1 MLVDKHN
8 YSIEHFINSF
18 SLVSNSGKRFE
29 RFAHLKYV
37 IPKISIEG
45 SVLEFGVWTARTTNL
60 IAEMLPNDTVYGFD
74 SFEGLPEDWAIYKRE
89 LDGSE
94 PIKHKKGHFTSN
106 GLPKVRENVQ
116 LIKGFFDASLNPWL
130 EKNPQVNP
138 IKFLHVDSDLYSS
151 AKFVLTTLN
160 EYIIPGTI
168 IVFDELYPFKR
179 KGYDTWPEHEYKAIF
194 EWISENNRVF
204 EPLSHSQHQQAAI
217 KVVQ

>member
-74 SFEGLPEDWAIYKRE
+74 SFEGYPRIGQY
-89 LDGSE
+89 
-94 PIKHKKGHFTSN
+94 IKENLTVQNLLNIKKGILLATDY
-106 GLPKVRENVQ
+106 LK
-116 LIKGFFDASLNPWL
+116 
-130 EKNPQVNP
+130 
-138 IKFLHVDSDLYSS
+138 
-151 AKFVLTTLN
+151 
-160 EYIIPGTI
+160 
-168 IVFDELYPFKR
+168 
-179 KGYDTWPEHEYKAIF
+179 
-194 EWISENNRVF
+194 
-204 EPLSHSQHQQAAI
+204 
-217 KVVQ
+217 

>member
-8 YSIEHFINSF
+8 YSIEHFIKSYPI
-18 SLVSNSGKRFE
+18 VSTEGKRFH
-29 RFAHLKYV
+29 RFEHLKYAMSKASV
-37 IPKISIEG
+37 NG
-45 SVLEFGVWTARTTNL
+45 SVLEFGVWRAHTTNY
-60 IAEMLPNDTVYGFD
+60 IADLVPTLKVYGFD
-74 SFEGLPEDWAIYKRE
+74 SFEGLPEDWAVYERE
-89 LDGSE
+89 IVGE
-94 PIKHKKGHFTSN
+94 VPIHHKKGMFARK
-106 GLPKVRENVQ
+106 LPKVRDNVE

-168 IVFDELYPFKR
+168 IVFDELYHFKR